1 MDIKELE
8 KSIEKLIEQKGPKET
23 AKRLSEYV
31 DSSVKLGISKYKD
44 YLSQFD
50 IDNKL
55 MKGVEL

>member
-8 KSIEKLIEQKGPKET
+8 KSIEKLIKQKGTKET
-23 AKRLSEYV
+23 AKRLSEYMY
-31 DSSVKLGISKYKD
+31 SSVRLEVSKYKD

-55 MKGVEL
+55 MKGVEI

>member
-8 KSIEKLIEQKGPKET
+8 KSIEKLIEQKGAKET

-31 DSSVKLGISKYKD
+31 DSSVKLEVSKYKD

>member
-23 AKRLSEYV
+23 AKRLSEYIS
-31 DSSVKLGISKYKD
+31 DSLKLEVSKYKD

-55 MKGVEL
+55 MKGVEI